1 MSNKYFHI
9 SQNDLTIIDIE
20 SILKENL
27 SLKLDQQTEE
37 KVLANRKYLDQK
49 LEHSDE
55 LHYGINTGFGSLC
68 NEVISSDELKKLQV
82 NLVRSHACGF
92 GKEVDDELV
101 KIMMLLKIQSLS
113 RGYSGITLSTLKR
126 LIYFFNHDIFPIVY
140 EQGSLGAS
148 GDLAP
153 LAHMSLA
160 LIGGRFCFI
169 QQFINFS

>member
-1 MSNKYFHI
+1 MSDKYFHI
-9 SQNDLTIIDIE
+9 SQNDLTIIDVE

-92 GKEVDDELV
+92 GK
-101 KIMMLLKIQSLS
+101 K
-113 RGYSGITLSTLKR
+113 
-126 LIYFFNHDIFPIVY
+126 
-140 EQGSLGAS
+140 
-148 GDLAP
+148 
-153 LAHMSLA
+153 
-160 LIGGRFCFI
+160 
-169 QQFINFS
+169 

>member
-49 LEHSDE
+49 LENSDE

-82 NLVRSHACGF
+82 NLVRSHA
-92 GKEVDDELV
+92 
-101 KIMMLLKIQSLS
+101 
-113 RGYSGITLSTLKR
+113 
-126 LIYFFNHDIFPIVY
+126 
-140 EQGSLGAS
+140 
-148 GDLAP
+148 
-153 LAHMSLA
+153 
-160 LIGGRFCFI
+160 
-169 QQFINFS
+169 